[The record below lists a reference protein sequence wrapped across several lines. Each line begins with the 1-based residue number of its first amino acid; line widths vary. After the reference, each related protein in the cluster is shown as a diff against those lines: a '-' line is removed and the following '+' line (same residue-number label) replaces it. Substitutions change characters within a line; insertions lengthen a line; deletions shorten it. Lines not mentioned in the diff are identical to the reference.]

1 MILSLLGKSPLIDP
15 TSWIAKNSV
24 VTGDVV
30 IDEESSVFFYSVI
43 RGDVNHIRIGKRT
56 NIQDGC
62 IVHGSTGKQE
72 TIIGND
78 VTVGHR
84 AIIHGCIIDDQSLI
98 GMGAIIQDD
107 VRVESHVLVAAG
119 SVVLQSKILKS
130 GHLYAGVPAK
140 MIRALDTSEIEEI
153 ILNSSKRYVSAGRS
167 YMQAGV

>member
-43 RGDVNHIRIGKRT
+43 
-56 NIQDGC
+56 
-62 IVHGSTGKQE
+62 KQE